1 MNSEIPAHLISAFF
15 FSGEADFC
23 LLGTLERTYGRRM
36 CSQENSVTPVTQPRP
51 KTLASSQG
59 TLGLPSQSSLAM
71 ESIIKKGDKINSKVL
86 EAEAY
91 TSCP

>member
-1 MNSEIPAHLISAFF
+1 M
-15 FSGEADFC
+15 
-23 LLGTLERTYGRRM
+23 
-36 CSQENSVTPVTQPRP
+36 TPVTQPRP